1 MAIISS
7 TTQGGGTMS
16 VDQDVLELMVQ
27 SLSIQPEEIVMDER
41 LCDSLGVDSTEMVE
55 LVIVLEKKFGITIED
70 EQITKY
76 SSPREIIAL
85 MEQKMGTA

>member
-7 TTQGGGTMS
+7 KTQGGDTMS
-16 VDQDVLELMVQ
+16 VEQDVLALMVQ
-27 SLSIQPEEIVMDER
+27 SLSVQPEEIAMDER

-55 LVIVLEKKFGITIED
+55 LVIVLEKKFGITIEE

-76 SSPREIIAL
+76 SSPREIITL
-85 MEQKMGTA
+85 MEQKTGTA

>member
-1 MAIISS
+1 
-7 TTQGGGTMS
+7 MS
-16 VDQDVLELMVQ
+16 VEQDVLALMIQ
-27 SLSIQPEEIVMDER
+27 NLSVQPEEIAMDER

-55 LVIVLEKKFGITIED
+55 LVIVLEKKFGITVED
-70 EQITKY
+70 EQITKF

>member
-1 MAIISS
+1 
-7 TTQGGGTMS
+7 MS
-16 VDQDVLELMVQ
+16 VEQDVLELMVQ
-27 SLSIQPEEIVMDER
+27 NLSVQPEEIAMDER

-55 LVIVLEKKFGITIED
+55 LVIVLEKKYGITIEG
-70 EQITKY
+70 EQITKF

>member
-1 MAIISS
+1 
-7 TTQGGGTMS
+7 MS
-16 VDQDVLELMVQ
+16 VEQDVLSLIVQ
-27 SLSIQPEEIVMDER
+27 TLGVQPEEIEIDER

-70 EQITKY
+70 EQITKF

-85 MEQKMGTA
+85 MTQKTETV

>member
-1 MAIISS
+1 
-7 TTQGGGTMS
+7 MS
-16 VDQDVLELMVQ
+16 VEQDVLALMLET
-27 SLSIQPEEIVMDER
+27 LSVQPEEIAMDER

-70 EQITKY
+70 EQITKF

-85 MEQKMGTA
+85 MEQMTGTA

>member
-1 MAIISS
+1 
-7 TTQGGGTMS
+7 MS
-16 VDQDVLELMVQ
+16 VEQDVLSLIVQ
-27 SLSIQPEEIVMDER
+27 TLGVQPEEIEIDER

-70 EQITKY
+70 EQITKF

-85 MEQKMGTA
+85 MTQKTGTV

>member
-1 MAIISS
+1 
-7 TTQGGGTMS
+7 MS
-16 VDQDVLELMVQ
+16 VEQDVLALMVQ
-27 SLSIQPEEIVMDER
+27 SLSVQPEEIAMDER

-55 LVIVLEKKFGITIED
+55 LVIILEKKFGITIEE

-76 SSPREIIAL
+76 SSPREIITL

>member
-1 MAIISS
+1 MAIRL
-7 TTQGGGTMS
+7 TKTQGGNSMS
-16 VDQDVLELMVQ
+16 VEQDVLSLIVQ
-27 SLSIQPEEIVMDER
+27 TLGVQPEEIEIDER

-70 EQITKY
+70 NQITKF

-85 MEQKMGTA
+85 MTQKTGTV